1 MNEPI
6 EVLTETLPHS
16 LTMEQAVIGGLLTGD
31 GWEEVSGLLTEADFY
46 SPRHAVMFRA
56 VAAMSAIGQPTDPL
70 HMLDWLISNHL
81 DTLAGGEEYLV
92 DLVRNTPAS
101 TANLRS
107 YATRVR
113 DLSVRRRLAVIGEQ
127 IQAMAADGARELPDL
142 LSESDAMISGLLAG
156 RVGSGIRMTGGIQLM
171 RDVFNDAIRASEN
184 PGISGITTGLK
195 DLDEKS
201 DGLQKGNS
209 IVVAAPP
216 SMGKTAFAMSLV
228 LAALPHVKHPIVV
241 FSMEMPALD
250 IGRRMVANVSKTS
263 YTAIKRGFV
272 FSENGGEDGSRMTQR
287 MSVLQTENLIICD
300 ESGLTPAMMR
310 AVLRGVAKRHGGV
323 SMAVVDY
330 IQLMDANKA
339 LPNNRNQEL
348 TAISRDIKRMAM
360 DFNMPFVVISQL
372 TKDVEKLKRRP
383 TNGDLRES
391 GAIAQDADMILMVH
405 RQEKYEANPGHEHL
419 GKAEIIITKNR
430 NGECGTVHCG
440 YDGAT
445 FRFHEMGP
453 ESW

>member
-1 MNEPI
+1 MSEII
-6 EVLTETLPHS
+6 EQTLETLPHS
-16 LTMEQAVIGGLLTGD
+16 LTMEQAVIGGLLTGE
-31 GWEEVSGLLTEADFY
+31 GWEDVSGLLTEQDFY
-46 SPRHAVMFRA
+46 SPRHAVMYRA
-56 VAAMSAIGQPTDPL
+56 VAAMTAIGQPVDPL
-70 HMLDWLISNHL
+70 HMLDWLISNNL
-81 DTLAGGEEYLV
+81 DAMAGGENYLG
-92 DLVRNTPAS
+92 DLVRNTPA
-101 TANLRS
+101 TNHNLRS
-107 YATRVR
+107 YANRVR
-113 DLSVRRRLAVIGEQ
+113 DLSIRRRLATIGEE
-127 IQAMAADGARELPDL
+127 IRAMAADGTRELPDL
-142 LSESDAMISGLLAG
+142 LSESDAMISALLAG
-156 RVGSGIRMTGGIQLM
+156 RVGSGIRMTNGIRLM
-171 RDVFNDAIRASEN
+171 RDVFDDAERASAN

-195 DLDEKS
+195 DLDDKS
-201 DGLQKGNS
+201 DGLQRGNS
-209 IVVAAPP
+209 IVIAAPP

-228 LAALPHVKHPIVV
+228 LSALPVVTHPIVV

-250 IGRRMVANVSKTS
+250 IGRRMVANVSRVS
-263 YTAIKRGFV
+263 YSSIKRGFV
-272 FSENGGEDGSRMTQR
+272 FTDHGGSDGARMTQR
-287 MSVLQTENLIICD
+287 MTILQTENLIVCD

-330 IQLMDANKA
+330 IQLLDANKA

-348 TAISRDIKRMAM
+348 TAISRDLKRMAM

-405 RQEKYEANPGHEHL
+405 RQEKYEASPTQEHV

-445 FRFHEMGP
+445 FRFYEPGSEP
-453 ESW
+453 W

>member
-1 MNEPI
+1 MSESI
-6 EVLTETLPHS
+6 ELSLETLPHS
-16 LTMEQAVIGGLLTGD
+16 LTMEQAVIGGLLTGE
-31 GWEEVSGLLTEADFY
+31 GWEDVSGLLTEQDFF

-56 VAAMSAIGQPTDPL
+56 IAAMSAIGQPIDPL
-70 HMLDWLISNHL
+70 HMLDWLISNSL
-81 DTLAGGEEYLV
+81 DSLAGGEAYLG
-92 DLVRNTPAS
+92 DLVRNTPA
-101 TANLRS
+101 TTVNLRS

-113 DLSVRRRLAVIGEQ
+113 DLSIRRRLAVIGEE
-127 IQAMAADGARELPDL
+127 IRAMAADGARELPDL
-142 LSESDAMISGLLAG
+142 LSESDAMISALLSG
-156 RVGSGIRMTGGIQLM
+156 RVGSGIRMTSGVKLM

-228 LAALPHVKHPIVV
+228 LSALPHVKHPIVV

-250 IGRRMVANVSKTS
+250 IGRRMIANISGVS
-263 YTAIKRGFV
+263 YTSIKRGFV
-272 FSENGGEDGSRMTQR
+272 FTDHGGDDGARMTTR
-287 MSVLQTENLIICD
+287 MPVLQTENLIVCD

-310 AVLRGVAKRHGGV
+310 AVLRG
-323 SMAVVDY
+323 
-330 IQLMDANKA
+330 
-339 LPNNRNQEL
+339 
-348 TAISRDIKRMAM
+348 
-360 DFNMPFVVISQL
+360 
-372 TKDVEKLKRRP
+372 
-383 TNGDLRES
+383 
-391 GAIAQDADMILMVH
+391 
-405 RQEKYEANPGHEHL
+405 
-419 GKAEIIITKNR
+419 IITKNR

-445 FRFHEMGP
+445 FRFHELGP

>member
-1 MNEPI
+1 MSESI
-6 EVLTETLPHS
+6 ELSLETLPHS
-16 LTMEQAVIGGLLTGD
+16 LTMEQAVIGGLLTGE
-31 GWEEVSGLLTEADFY
+31 GWEDVSGILTDADFY
-46 SPRHAVMFRA
+46 SPRHAVMYRA
-56 VAAMSAIGQPTDPL
+56 IASLHGIGQAVDPL
-70 HMLDWLISNHL
+70 TMLDWLISNHL
-81 DTLAGGEEYLV
+81 DLLAGGEEYLC
-92 DLVRNTPAS
+92 DLVRNTPS
-101 TANLRS
+101 NTHNLS
-107 YATRVR
+107 PYARRVH
-113 DLSVRRRLAVIGEQ
+113 DLAVRRRLHAIGET
-127 IQAMAADGARELPDL
+127 IRTIAADGTRELPDL
-142 LSESDAMISGLLAG
+142 LSESDAMISALLAG
-156 RVGSGIRMTGGIQLM
+156 RVGSGIRMTGGVQLM

-184 PGISGITTGLK
+184 PGISGITTGLSE
-195 DLDEKS
+195 LDEKS

-241 FSMEMPALD
+241 FSIEMPALN
-250 IGRRMVANVSKTS
+250 IGRRMVANVSRTS
-263 YTAIKRGFV
+263 YTSIKRGFV
-272 FSENGGEDGSRMTQR
+272 FSENGGADGSRMTQR

-405 RQEKYEANPGHEHL
+405 RQEKYEANPGHEHV

-440 YDGAT
+440 YDGST
-445 FRFHEMGP
+445 FRFHELGP

>member
-1 MNEPI
+1 MSESI
-6 EVLTETLPHS
+6 ELSLETLPHS
-16 LTMEQAVIGGLLTGD
+16 LTMEQAVIGGLLTGE
-31 GWEEVSGLLTEADFY
+31 GWEDISGLLTEQDFY
-46 SPRHAVMFRA
+46 SPRHAVMFRGI
-56 VAAMSAIGQPTDPL
+56 AALSAIGKPADALTL
-70 HMLDWLISNHL
+70 LDWMTSHGL
-81 DTLAGGEEYLV
+81 DMQAGGEAYLAE
-92 DLVRNTPAS
+92 LLRNTPA
-101 TANLRS
+101 TIVNLKS
-107 YATRVR
+107 YATRVH
-113 DLSVRRRLAVIGEQ
+113 DLAIRRRLCIIGES
-127 IQAMAADGARELPDL
+127 IREMASDKAKELTDL
-142 LSESDAMISGLLAG
+142 LSESDAMLSTLLAG
-156 RVGSGIRMTGGIQLM
+156 RIGQGFRITGGVQLM
-171 RDVFNDAIRASEN
+171 RDVFNDAIRASDN
-184 PGISGITTGLK
+184 PGISGITTGLSE
-195 DLDEKS
+195 LDEKS

-250 IGRRMVANVSKTS
+250 IGRRMAANVSRTS
-263 YTAIKRGFV
+263 YTSIKRGFV
-272 FSENGGEDGSRMTQR
+272 FSENGGADGSRMTQR

-310 AVLRGVAKRHGGV
+310 AVLRGIAKRHGGV

-405 RQEKYEANPGHEHL
+405 RQEKYEANPGHEHV

-445 FRFHEMGP
+445 FRFYELGP

>member
-1 MNEPI
+1 MSDDLEI
-6 EVLTETLPHS
+6 TLETLPHS
-16 LTMEQAVIGGLLTGD
+16 LTMEQAVIGGLLTGE
-31 GWEEVSGLLTEADFY
+31 GWDDVSGILTEQDFY
-46 SPRHAVMFRA
+46 SPRHATMYRA
-56 VAAMSAIGQPTDPL
+56 VAAMHGIGQAVDPL
-70 HMLDWLISNHL
+70 TLLDWLISNNL
-81 DTLAGGEEYLV
+81 DTVAGGEAYLV
-92 DLVRNTPAS
+92 DLVKSAPAS
-101 TANLRS
+101 TVNLRS
-107 YATRVR
+107 YASRVR
-113 DLSVRRRLAVIGEQ
+113 DLSVRRRLAVIGEE
-127 IQAMAADGARELPDL
+127 IRAMAADGARELPEL
-142 LSESDAMISGLLAG
+142 LSESDAMISALLSG
-156 RVGSGIRMTGGIQLM
+156 RVGSGVRMTNGVRLM
-171 RDVFNDAIRASEN
+171 REVFQDAERASLN

-195 DLDEKS
+195 ELDEKS
-201 DGLQKGNS
+201 DGLQKGSS
-209 IVVAAPP
+209 IVIAAPP

-228 LAALPHVKHPIVV
+228 LAALPRVKHPIVV

-250 IGRRMVANVSKTS
+250 IGRRMISNVAKVGYTS
-263 YTAIKRGFV
+263 IKRGFV
-272 FSENGGEDGSRMTQR
+272 FSEHGGEEGARMASR

-310 AVLRGVAKRHGGV
+310 AVLRGIAKRHGGI
-323 SMAVVDY
+323 SMACVDY

-360 DFNMPFVVISQL
+360 DFNMPFLVISQL

-405 RQEKYEANPGHEHL
+405 RQEKYEANPTHEHV

-440 YDGAT
+440 YDGST
-445 FRFHEMGP
+445 FRFHELGP

>member
-1 MNEPI
+1 M
-6 EVLTETLPHS
+6 PHS

-31 GWEEVSGLLTEADFY
+31 GWEDVSGLLTEQDFY

-56 VAAMSAIGQPTDPL
+56 IAAMSAIGQPIDPL

-81 DTLAGGEEYLV
+81 DLLAGGEEYLG
-92 DLVRNTPAS
+92 DLVRNTPA
-101 TANLRS
+101 TTHNLRS

-113 DLSVRRRLAVIGEQ
+113 DLSVRRRLAVIGEE
-127 IQAMAADGARELPDL
+127 IRSMAADGTRELPDL
-142 LSESDAMISGLLAG
+142 LSESDAMVSALLAG
-156 RVGSGIRMTGGIQLM
+156 RVGSGIRMTGGVQLM
-171 RDVFNDAIRASEN
+171 RDVFNDAIRASDN
-184 PGISGITTGLK
+184 PGISGITTGLSE
-195 DLDEKS
+195 LDEKS

-250 IGRRMVANVSKTS
+250 IGRRMVANVSRTS
-263 YTAIKRGFV
+263 YTSIKRGFV

-310 AVLRGVAKRHGGV
+310 AVLRGIAKRHGGV
-323 SMAVVDY
+323 SMAVRGLHPVDGC
-330 IQLMDANKA
+330 QQGAAQQPQPGAD
-339 LPNNRNQEL
+339 

-372 TKDVEKLKRRP
+372 TKDVE
-383 TNGDLRES
+383 S
-391 GAIAQDADMILMVH
+391 
-405 RQEKYEANPGHEHL
+405 
-419 GKAEIIITKNR
+419 
-430 NGECGTVHCG
+430 
-440 YDGAT
+440 
-445 FRFHEMGP
+445 
-453 ESW
+453 